1 MFDLNTFKADRKFA
15 PGASTKSATFTPDER
30 HMITG
35 DRAGMIMVWN
45 LLTQIPVEL
54 PGKGT
59 IHTLA
64 VRPDS
69 KQFASAGS
77 DGVVKLWTLPAKR
90 NDEAMS
96 LEQHSGP
103 VYGVAY
109 SPNVATPR
117 LASAGWDG
125 SVRIWDPVV
134 GKQLRVLKGHEGD
147 VFSVSFGKGGTVLGS
162 AGSDGTVRIWDVE
175 SGTQLQV
182 LRGGGR
188 AFHTVRFAPDGK
200 TLAVG
205 GRDGNVRVWEI
216 E

>member
-1 MFDLNTFKADRKFA
+1 M
-15 PGASTKSATFTPDER
+15 
-30 HMITG
+30 
-35 DRAGMIMVWN
+35 
-45 LLTQIPVEL
+45 
-54 PGKGT
+54 
-59 IHTLA
+59 
-64 VRPDS
+64 
-69 KQFASAGS
+69 
-77 DGVVKLWTLPAKR
+77 
-90 NDEAMS
+90 
-96 LEQHSGP
+96 
-103 VYGVAY
+103 
-109 SPNVATPR
+109 
-117 LASAGWDG
+117 
-125 SVRIWDPVV
+125 V

-147 VFSVSFGKGGTVLGS
+147 VFSVSFGKGGTVLAS